1 MRISLFQPHLGVFGG
16 IRRALELGNAA
27 GADPRLIEMSSHGEN
42 NPLVPTAD
50 NIHEPRNRRVEISV
64 R

>member
-1 MRISLFQPHLGVFGG
+1 MD
-16 IRRALELGNAA
+16 RAQVVYDILRAENVKEEELTI
-27 GADPRLIEMSSHGEN
+27 LYHGEG

-50 NIHEPRNRRVEISV
+50 DVAEPRNRRVEVMV